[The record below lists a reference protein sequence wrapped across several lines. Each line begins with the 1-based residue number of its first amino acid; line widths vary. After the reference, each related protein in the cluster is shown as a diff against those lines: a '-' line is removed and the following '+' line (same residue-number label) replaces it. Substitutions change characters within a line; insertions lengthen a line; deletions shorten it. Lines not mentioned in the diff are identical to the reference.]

1 MKNSNYLYL
10 CHIMSVAMEKHE
22 RIPVFDVAL
31 IRERYPNVPGY
42 ENYVV
47 LCNDSSLIDLFMR
60 PPFRLKGYAF
70 LLCRKGVM
78 TISVNQYE
86 YRVRENMVIV
96 TFPDDIIHIISQS
109 QDFEASFI
117 LASDSFIRNIRLDM
131 HQVIPLFI
139 KTKKFPIVKLDEVD
153 ESIFDHYFSL
163 LSWAVGTG
171 ESSFK
176 IKILDTL
183 ATSLL
188 YAGGNLIRE
197 QIQDQ
202 LGNDTAKSRK
212 ELIFAE
218 FTKLLLANYRK
229 ERSVKFYA
237 EQLHITPKY
246 LSALIKDISGRTAAE
261 WIDSYVIIE
270 AKNLLKFSNM
280 NVQEVAY
287 SLNFETQ
294 SFFGKYFKL
303 HTGFSP
309 SQFKLLK

>member
-1 MKNSNYLYL
+1 
-10 CHIMSVAMEKHE
+10 MEKHE
-22 RIPVFDVAL
+22 GIPVFDVAI
-31 IRERYPNVPGY
+31 IRGRYPNVAGY
-42 ENYVV
+42 ENHVV
-47 LCNDSSLIDLFMR
+47 LCNDSSQIEIFMR
-60 PPFRLKGYAF
+60 PPFRLRGYAF
-70 LLCRKGVM
+70 LICRKGVM

-86 YRVRENMVIV
+86 YRVRERMVIV
-96 TFPDDIIHIISQS
+96 TFPDDIIHIVRQS
-109 QDFEASFI
+109 PDFAASFI
-117 LASDSFIRNIRLDM
+117 LTSDSFIRNIRLDM

-139 KTKKFPIVKLDEVD
+139 KTKRFPIVKLDEVD
-153 ESIFDHYFSL
+153 EGIFDHYFSL

-176 IKILDTL
+176 VKILDTL

-197 QIQDQ
+197 QIQEQ
-202 LGNDTAKSRK
+202 LSCDTAKSRK

-218 FTKLLLANYRK
+218 FTKQLLQHYRK

-280 NVQEVAY
+280 NIQEIAY
-287 SLNFETQ
+287 SLNFDTQ
-294 SFFGKYFKL
+294 SFFGKYFKQ

>member
-1 MKNSNYLYL
+1 
-10 CHIMSVAMEKHE
+10 MERHSG
-22 RIPVFDVAL
+22 IPVFDVAT

-42 ENYVV
+42 EDHVV
-47 LCNDSSLIDLFMR
+47 LCNDSGQIEIFMR
-60 PPFRLKGYAF
+60 PPFRLKGFAF
-70 LLCRKGVM
+70 LICRKGVM

-86 YRVRENMVIV
+86 YRVSERMVIV
-96 TFPDDIIHIISQS
+96 TFPDDIIHIVRQS
-109 QDFEASFI
+109 PDFSASFI
-117 LASDSFIRNIRLDM
+117 LTSDSFIRNIRLDM

-139 KTKKFPIVKLDEVD
+139 KTKRFPIVKLDEID
-153 ESIFDHYFSL
+153 EGIFDHYFSL

-176 IKILDTL
+176 AKILDTL

-197 QIQDQ
+197 QIQEQ
-202 LGNDTAKSRK
+202 LNTDSVKSRK

-218 FTKLLLANYRK
+218 FTKQLLLHYRQ

-237 EQLHITPKY
+237 DQLHITPKY

-280 NVQEVAY
+280 NIQEIAY
-287 SLNFETQ
+287 SLNFDTQ
-294 SFFGKYFKL
+294 SFFGKYFKQ
-303 HTGFSP
+303 HTGYSP

>member
-1 MKNSNYLYL
+1 
-10 CHIMSVAMEKHE
+10 MSSKIYAMDRHE
-22 RIPVFDVAL
+22 GIIVFDVAT
-31 IRERYPNVPGY
+31 IRERNPHVPGY
-42 ENYVV
+42 ENHIV
-47 LCNDSSLIDLFMR
+47 LCQDAAEIKIFMR

-70 LLCRKGVM
+70 LICRKGVM
-78 TISVNQYE
+78 TISVNQCE
-86 YRVRENMVIV
+86 YRVSERMVIV
-96 TFPDDIIHIISQS
+96 TFPDDIIHIVGQS
-109 QDFEASFI
+109 DDFEASFI
-117 LASDSFIRNIRLDM
+117 LTSDSFIRNIRLDM

-139 KTKKFPIVKLDEVD
+139 KTKRFPVVRLDEVD
-153 ESIFDHYFSL
+153 EGIFDHYFSL

-176 IKILDTL
+176 VKILDTL

-197 QIQDQ
+197 HIQVQ
-202 LGNDTAKSRK
+202 LSADSSKSRK

-246 LSALIKDISGRTAAE
+246 LSSLIKDISGRTAAE

-280 NVQEVAY
+280 NIQEIAY
-287 SLNFETQ
+287 SLNFDTQ
-294 SFFGKYFKL
+294 SFFGKYFKQ